1 MTDLDLDPDVLEAY
15 IARFYGHGSYN
26 ARYWFIGMEFGGGG
40 SLEEVVSRIQGWH
53 ERGGKELEDL
63 GPQGVGAGSR
73 WFRPPYPMQQTW
85 SKLIRIALSAE
96 GLPAGIEDLRDYQR
110 DRLGR
115 EGGLDCILELL
126 PLPSPGLGH
135 WKFYPDMAEKYPDL
149 KYLRDRKTYTSHVAP
164 GRIAHLRA
172 TIEEHRPRAVVFY
185 GTGYRHW
192 WRQIAGAEF
201 VQSALDKVWTARG
214 PFTLFVMMQHPTAH
228 GVSKSY
234 FDAIGRLIADAQL
247 P

>member
-1 MTDLDLDPDVLEAY
+1 MTDLDLDPDVLESY

-40 SLEEVVSRIQGWH
+40 SLEEIVSRIQGWH

-63 GPQGVGAGSR
+63 GPVGIGAGSG
-73 WFRPPYPMQQTW
+73 WFLPPYRLQPTW
-85 SKLIRIALSAE
+85 AKLIRIMMNAE
-96 GLPAGIEDLRDYQR
+96 GHDAGSESIRAYQR

-135 WKFYPDMAEKYPDL
+135 WKFYPKIADKHPRLE
-149 KYLRDRKTYTSHVAP
+149 YLRNRKTYTSHVAP
-164 GRIAHLRA
+164 GRMAHLQAR
-172 TIEEHRPRAVVFY
+172 IEEHRPLTVVFY
-185 GTGYRHW
+185 GSGYRHW
-192 WRQIAGAEF
+192 WQQIAGVQF
-201 VQSALDKVWTARG
+201 VQSSVDKVWTARNA
-214 PFTLFVMMQHPTAH
+214 FTLFVMMKHPTAR
-228 GVSKSY
+228 GVRKSY
-234 FDAIGRLIADAQL
+234 FDAVGRLIADAQL